1 MQSAGMSRK
10 GLRLWANACLPRA
23 SDLGP
28 AREVVAMFFFSK
40 LLGQQV
46 RDSRSQIVGTLD
58 DIVVSLQRKYPSA
71 TKLVVKSG
79 RRKMLLPWELVRS
92 FEESQTLLRLP
103 AAELK
108 EVQPV
113 ENEIF
118 LAGDIMDKQ
127 IVDTEGHKLI
137 RVNDLQLA
145 RANGSLR
152 VVGVDIGGGAIMR
165 RLGFS
170 RIADR
175 LSRRVQPHLLDWK
188 TVEPVGGELEGMKL
202 KVTHDKLALLHPAD
216 IADIANELSP
226 EERVAVVESLEDEVA
241 ADTVEEMHPNFQVTL
256 LNDMEEK
263 KAAVILSNMD
273 PDDAADLLADL
284 PEEKAAALLASM
296 RRKEARDVKQLL
308 SYEEDTA
315 GGIMTTEYVALPP
328 GMTAGQAI
336 NRLRELEPNAET
348 IYYLYVVD
356 RDGHLVGVLSLRD
369 LILASREQKI
379 EEVMERSL
387 ISVHT
392 DASQDDVAQAVAK
405 YNLLAVPVIDE
416 EHKLR
421 GIITVD
427 DAIDLIL
434 PLKWKKRLP
443 KIFG

>member
-1 MQSAGMSRK
+1 
-10 GLRLWANACLPRA
+10 
-23 SDLGP
+23 
-28 AREVVAMFFFSK
+28 MFFLSK

-46 RDSRSQIVGTLD
+46 SDSRSRPVGTLD
-58 DIVVSLQRKYPSA
+58 DIVVSLKRKYPSA

-79 RRKMLLPWELVRS
+79 RKKMLLPWELVRS

-103 AAELK
+103 VEQLEEIEPA
-108 EVQPV
+108 

-118 LAGDIMDKQ
+118 LASDVLDKQ
-127 IVDTEGHKLI
+127 IVDTKGHKLI

-152 VVGVDIGGGAIMR
+152 VVGVDIGSGAILR
-165 RLGFS
+165 RLGLS
-170 RIADR
+170 KLAQR
-175 LSRRVQPHLLDWK
+175 LSRRVQPTLLDWK
-188 TVEPVGGELEGMKL
+188 TVEPVSGEASGMKL
-202 KVTHDKLALLHPAD
+202 QVTHDKLALLHPAD

-226 EERVAVVESLEDEVA
+226 EERVAVVEALAADVA
-241 ADTVEEMHPNFQVTL
+241 ADTVEEMHPHFQATL
-256 LNDMEEK
+256 LNDMDER
-263 KAAVILSNMD
+263 KAAIILSNMD

-284 PEEKAAALLASM
+284 PEEKAASLLASM

-308 SYEEDTA
+308 RYEEDTA

-328 GMTAGQAI
+328 GMTAGEAI
-336 NRLRELEPNAET
+336 ARLRELEPGAET
-348 IYYLYVVD
+348 IYYMYVVD
-356 RDGHLVGVLSLRD
+356 EDGHLVGVFSLRD
-369 LILASREQKI
+369 LILARRDQKV
-379 EEVMERSL
+379 EDFMEHHL

-392 DASQDDVAQAVAK
+392 NASQDEVAQVVAK
-405 YNLLAVPVIDE
+405 YNLLAVPVIDDE
-416 EHKLR
+416 NKLR